1 MLTDRISKDFLLT
14 YYRDAL
20 NMNPVQLYP
29 FMVVSPKTE
38 ITQMTIRLFLKN
50 NNLNNSLDLSFKHLF
65 DDKCRC
71 TIVFGSYIKHS
82 SSRMPNVDCRC
93 LLTTSQTQLTIIYSS

>member
-1 MLTDRISKDFLLT
+1 MRNTLPSVVFDLWSEDNGNQLLTDRISKDFLLT

-50 NNLNNSLDLSFKHLF
+50 KNLNNSLDLSFKHLF
-65 DDKCRC
+65 HI
-71 TIVFGSYIKHS
+71 TQVLFT
-82 SSRMPNVDCRC
+82 
-93 LLTTSQTQLTIIYSS
+93 LL